1 MVSSRATRCPEIEV
15 SGIAARHS
23 RVASSTMFRIRNR
36 RPEANW
42 SWTKSS
48 DQRAFGVASTRIGA
62 RIRELRQRLARQAEA
77 MREFG
82 LVDPEEAPPP
92 LPSDRQLPVVSAISF
107 AEVLEALDEL
117 ETFPEQPPSLAAPAE
132 TVATATYFAYLR
144 NAEAGKLRPYASGR
158 KEDPE
163 PLDSDPSFRPG

>member
-1 MVSSRATRCPEIEV
+1 LGLRRQRVTRERHKAIRQAESERERLKAHLELEHMLARTPDEFDVLARRVNPEDFRMVMLAE
-15 SGIAARHS
+15 
-23 RVASSTMFRIRNR
+23 
-36 RPEANW
+36 
-42 SWTKSS
+42 
-48 DQRAFGVASTRIGA
+48 
-62 RIRELRQRLARQAEA
+62 IRELRQRLARQAEA